1 MVAHEVKD
9 IELNREIFDI
19 DDEATENPSVS
30 GLNEQETEIAL
41 HRDGVSSSPTP
52 PAATVIAVA
61 AALNSNKGQI
71 ISESNCSVLNFP
83 KKHANFF
90 LQISA
95 LAPKEWSNKKK

>member
-41 HRDGVSSSPTP
+41 HRDRVSSSPTP

-71 ISESNCSVLNFP
+71 ISEANCSVLNFP
-83 KKHANFF
+83 KKKNAIFF
-90 LQISA
+90 TNLCPST
-95 LAPKEWSNKKK
+95 